1 MYFSLIYQMILGY
14 KLSLL
19 LLIYSDVNVD
29 TACQCMPGKIYETFV
44 CSQEGVNFHQYE
56 KVKEP

>member
-1 MYFSLIYQMILGY
+1 MILGY
-14 KLSLL
+14 KLSLF

-29 TACQCMPGKIYETFV
+29 TACQCMRGKIYETFV
-44 CSQEGVNFHQYE
+44 CSQEGVKFHQYE